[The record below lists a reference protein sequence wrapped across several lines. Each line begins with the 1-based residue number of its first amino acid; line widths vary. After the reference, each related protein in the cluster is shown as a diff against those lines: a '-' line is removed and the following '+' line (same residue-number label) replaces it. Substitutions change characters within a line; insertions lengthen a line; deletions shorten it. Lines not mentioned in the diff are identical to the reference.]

1 MLGSILRSSPS
12 GGDGRVA
19 GNCPLWPVLRPRMRG
34 ALPSQNGRE
43 ALSERSCPGRGNSR
57 CRDLTQPAPC
67 PSFCSPPLSTAAFSP
82 SVLLLSRHHDP
93 KLGTHPPFLCLDH
106 SPPAYYSVPG
116 WLRPPLIH
124 TATEATVTPPFPWP
138 LTPRSPLSTPSWP
151 FFSGI
156 FNILIA
162 IHMPYHIMTHH
173 VYRPMFSLFPVV
185 QPLGGSKSAFSSQKK
200 CCADELSLRTLPQPP
215 TVTGLLPVSRDLPLV

>member
-1 MLGSILRSSPS
+1 
-12 GGDGRVA
+12 
-19 GNCPLWPVLRPRMRG
+19 MRG

-106 SPPAYYSVPG
+106 SPPACYSVPG

-162 IHMPYHIMTHH
+162 IHMPYHIMTHFTCTDRCL
-173 VYRPMFSLFPVV
+173 VCS
-185 QPLGGSKSAFSSQKK
+185 PLCSHWE
-200 CCADELSLRTLPQPP
+200 DLSLHFHPRRNAVLMSCRSALSPSPRQ
-215 TVTGLLPVSRDLPLV
+215 SRVCFLSLGTCLSYKWHS